1 MVYKATLGC
10 FQMLLDRNSNHV
22 QFLKKTGSL
31 NMLMIVEPEKRETA
45 TSYKSSTGFLLS
57 KK

>member
-45 TSYKSSTGFLLS
+45 TIL
-57 KK
+57 